1 MLLRSAISFNALQK
15 KPCLSFDRSIALTSE
30 ERARKVAKRI
40 FEEIS
45 VLFQREVSDPR
56 LSNITITDVDVDRE
70 LAYATVFVSTLEDS
84 DHDVVM
90 NALRGAQGFLR
101 SQLANR
107 IPMRVFPHLRFRYDP
122 SSSHGARIDELLS
135 EISEELA
142 SDVAST
148 TDVSEETSGED
159 DDL

>member
-1 MLLRSAISFNALQK
+1 MASTERS
-15 KPCLSFDRSIALTSE
+15 
-30 ERARKVAKRI
+30 RKVAKRI

-56 LSNITITDVDVDRE
+56 LSNITITDVNVDRE
-70 LAYATVFVSTLEDS
+70 LAYATIFVSTLDDS
-84 DHDVVM
+84 DLDDVM
-90 NALRGAQGFLR
+90 NALQGAQGFFR

-122 SSSHGARIDELLS
+122 SFAQGARIDELLS

-142 SDVAST
+142 ADATST
-148 TDVSEETSGED
+148 TDASEQASGEVFGED

>member
-1 MLLRSAISFNALQK
+1 MLLRSAISFSALQK
-15 KPCLSFDRSIALTSE
+15 KLCLSFDRSIALTSA

-56 LSNITITDVDVDRE
+56 LSSITITDVDVDRE
-70 LAYATVFVSTLEDS
+70 LAFATVFISTLDDS
-84 DHDVVM
+84 DRELVM
-90 NALRGAQGFLR
+90 DALQGAQGFLR

-122 SSSHGARIDELLS
+122 SSAHGARIDELLS
-135 EISEELA
+135 EISEELT
-142 SDVAST
+142 SDEAST
-148 TDVSEETSGED
+148 ADAAGEGSGED